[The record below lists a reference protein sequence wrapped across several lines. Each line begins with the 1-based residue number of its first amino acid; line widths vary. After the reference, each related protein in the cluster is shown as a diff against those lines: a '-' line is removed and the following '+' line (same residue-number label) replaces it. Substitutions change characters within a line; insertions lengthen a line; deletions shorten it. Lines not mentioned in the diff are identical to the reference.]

1 MMYVSSMHGH
11 PLYEPANDRELAQWR
26 PCAEMSLQFVK
37 IARGQFWIFHDGQFL
52 GCAQQL
58 VGLEAWQAT
67 SNERGCCIAPL
78 DSPLECAWSLLEY
91 ETVADFS

>member
-1 MMYVSSMHGH
+1 MMHVSLLYGH

-26 PCAEMSLQFVK
+26 PSVEMALQFVK

-58 VGLEAWQAT
+58 IGLEAWQAT

-78 DSPLECAWSLLEY
+78 DSPLECAWSLLQYKPAE
-91 ETVADFS
+91 EFN